1 MSAARSGR
9 RGIVTRML
17 VLAHR
22 GANRLES
29 ENTVAAMVR
38 ALELGAD
45 GVELDVHR
53 TADDELV
60 VRHDAGSPA
69 GVLCDLTLP
78 RIRAALPEVPTLA
91 EVLDVCRGAR
101 VNVEVKNL
109 PIDPDWDPHDRTAE
123 LLVALLEARSG
134 VDDVLVSS
142 RNLASIDRV
151 RALAPALPTAL
162 VTRDRD
168 PLDGLLAV
176 GAHGHVGLHPAV
188 WNLEGAMLG
197 VLTQRAREHG
207 VQVNVWTVNER
218 PDVDR
223 LEAAG
228 IDGIFTDDHSLYRPR
243 ATNRATTG

>member
-1 MSAARSGR
+1 
-9 RGIVTRML
+9 ML

-29 ENTVAAMVR
+29 ENTVPAMER
-38 ALELGAD
+38 AMALGAD

-69 GVLCDLTLP
+69 GVLCDLTLAQ
-78 RIRAALPEVPTLA
+78 IRVALPEVPTLT
-91 EVLDVCRGAR
+91 EVLDVCRGVL

-109 PIDPDWDPHDRTAE
+109 PVDPDRDPDDRAAE
-123 LLVALLEARSG
+123 LLVALLEARG
-134 VDDVLVSS
+134 GADDVLVSS

-151 RALAPALPTAL
+151 RAQVPGLPTAL
-162 VTRDRD
+162 VTRDGD

-176 GAHGHVGLHPAV
+176 GAHGHAALHPAV
-188 WNLEGAMLG
+188 WTLEGPMLG

-207 VQVNVWTVNER
+207 VRVNVWTVNER
-218 PDVDR
+218 RDAER
-223 LEAAG
+223 LAAAG
-228 IDGIFTDDHSLYRPR
+228 IDGIFTDDHSLYGFR
-243 ATNRATTG
+243 G